1 MKTARELWQYIS
13 KNGLKPLPKT
23 SVSNWADNH
32 RMLSSGISAEPGK
45 WKTSRAP
52 YQKDIMNAFTEPGIH
67 RVVVKS
73 SSQIGKSD
81 MMNNVIGRFAHLDPC
96 AIMMIQPTIDM
107 AQDYSKTRIAPMIRD
122 TKVLNNLFYDVK
134 SRDANN
140 TILSKV
146 FPGGRLI
153 MCGANSPAGLASRP
167 IRILLADEVD
177 RFPDSAGTEGDPVDL
192 AAKRM
197 TTFWNSCMGLFST
210 PTNEGSSR
218 IDEEYH
224 LLRHIDMTVD
234 YKEIKTPSGKKT
246 VIVNDSETSAPFWLL
261 QEFQI
266 FLLLLLFGNRL
277 LDVRR
282 FLHLLNF

>member
-107 AQDYSKTRIAPMIRD
+107 AQD
-122 TKVLNNLFYDVK
+122 
-134 SRDANN
+134 
-140 TILSKV
+140 
-146 FPGGRLI
+146 
-153 MCGANSPAGLASRP
+153 
-167 IRILLADEVD
+167 
-177 RFPDSAGTEGDPVDL
+177 
-192 AAKRM
+192 
-197 TTFWNSCMGLFST
+197 
-210 PTNEGSSR
+210 
-218 IDEEYH
+218 
-224 LLRHIDMTVD
+224 
-234 YKEIKTPSGKKT
+234 
-246 VIVNDSETSAPFWLL
+246 
-261 QEFQI
+261 
-266 FLLLLLFGNRL
+266 
-277 LDVRR
+277 
-282 FLHLLNF
+282 

>member
-1 MKTARELWQYIS
+1 MNSGSIYQKTVKTAAEDFRFQLGRQSQNAVI
-13 KNGLKPLPKT
+13 
-23 SVSNWADNH
+23 
-32 RMLSSGISAEPGK
+32 GISAEPGK

-177 RFPDSAGTEGDPVDL
+177 P
-192 AAKRM
+192 
-197 TTFWNSCMGLFST
+197 
-210 PTNEGSSR
+210 
-218 IDEEYH
+218 I
-224 LLRHIDMTVD
+224 
-234 YKEIKTPSGKKT
+234 SG
-246 VIVNDSETSAPFWLL
+246 
-261 QEFQI
+261 
-266 FLLLLLFGNRL
+266 FGGN
-277 LDVRR
+277 
-282 FLHLLNF
+282 